1 LSQGGKALRIILAVE
16 TSCDETAVAILED
29 GSKLLSNIISSQIDI
44 HRQFGGVV
52 PEVASRNHLEQIN
65 ILVDAAFKESGLSIE
80 QVHGIAA
87 ACGPGLAGALLVG
100 VNTAKGLAYS
110 HGLPLLGVN
119 HIEGHIYGNWL
130 THGQIDFPLIG
141 LVVSGGHTALMRMM
155 GHGRY
160 ELLGQTRDD
169 AAGEAFD
176 KTARAMGLAYPG
188 GPEIDRLALE
198 GQKGAY
204 KLPRA
209 WLKDT
214 PWEFSF
220 SGLKTAVIHLINQ
233 ANMEKKS
240 ISIPDLAAA
249 FQDSV
254 VEVLVEKTIAA
265 ADFFGVHNILMAGGV
280 AANQALRMTMSR
292 RAQEKGMRLY
302 CPDPVFCTDNAAM
315 IACAA
320 YYRFAGGERSGW
332 DLNAAPGMKL
342 Y

>member
-1 LSQGGKALRIILAVE
+1 LE

-29 GSKLLSNIISSQIDI
+29 GARLLSNIISSQIDI
-44 HRQFGGVV
+44 HRPFGGVV
-52 PEVASRNHLEQIN
+52 PEVASRNHLEQMN
-65 ILVDAAFKESGLSIE
+65 ILVDAAFKESGLSID
-80 QVHGIAA
+80 QIDGVAV
-87 ACGPGLAGALLVG
+87 ACGPGLVGALLVG

-130 THGQIDFPLIG
+130 THGHIDFPLIG
-141 LVVSGGHTALMRMM
+141 LVVSGGHTALMRMTA
-155 GHGRY
+155 HGQY
-160 ELLGQTRDD
+160 TLLGQTRDD
-169 AAGEAFD
+169 AAGEVFD

-188 GPEIDRLALE
+188 GPEIDRLASE

-209 WLKDT
+209 WLKDS

-220 SGLKTAVIHLINQ
+220 SGLKTAVIQVLNRARI
-233 ANMEKKS
+233 EKRV
-240 ISIPDLAAA
+240 ISIPDLAAS

-265 ADFFGVHNILMAGGV
+265 ADYFGIHNVLMAGGV
-280 AANQALRMTMSR
+280 AANQALRMTMNR
-292 RAQEKGMRLY
+292 RVREKGMRLY

-315 IACAA
+315 IGCAA
-320 YYRFAGGERSGW
+320 YYRFAQGDQSGW
-332 DLNAAPGMKL
+332 DLNAAPSMRL